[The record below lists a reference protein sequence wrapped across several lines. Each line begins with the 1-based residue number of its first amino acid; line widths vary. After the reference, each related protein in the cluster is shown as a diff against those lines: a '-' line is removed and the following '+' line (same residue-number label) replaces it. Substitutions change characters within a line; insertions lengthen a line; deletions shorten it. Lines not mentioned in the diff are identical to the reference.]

1 MSGMVQEQLITSVR
15 KVVEQVE
22 KADAIVYANFYTGE
36 LKAHRTFA
44 IDTVGEVKLGKA
56 RRSC

>member
-1 MSGMVQEQLITSVR
+1 MVQEQLITSVR